1 MPIGSLTTMATSAA
15 TLATILSEVSKRY
28 DIPEGEMT
36 KLLKGK
42 GLLPKKMTEAPAK
55 GPKSVFASKAAEELA
70 AEHGLDLDSGSGK
83 NGKVTL
89 KDVKE
94 AIAPSAPKV
103 NASAAALKY
112 VRDNGLDISKIAS
125 GSGKEGRI
133 VLSDVKDLK
142 EPDSESGSDSD
153 SDSDSA
159 ELDPKML
166 TPEARKIVKKYD
178 LDCDDLCDAG
188 VTGTGKGGKITGKD
202 LAKLVKELEKE
213 A

>member
-1 MPIGSLTTMATSAA
+1 MATSAA
-15 TLATILSEVSKRY
+15 TLATIISTVSKNF
-28 DIPEGEMT
+28 DISEGDVT

-42 GLLPKKMTEAPAK
+42 GLLPKKMTEVTVKA
-55 GPKSVFASKAAEELA
+55 PKSVFASKAAEELA
-70 AEHGLDLDSGSGK
+70 AEHGVDLETGSGK
-83 NGKVTL
+83 DGKVTL

-112 VRDNGLDISKIAS
+112 VRDNRLDISKIAS

-142 EPDSESGSDSD
+142 EPDSDSD

-166 TPEARKIVKKYD
+166 TPDARKIVKKYD
-178 LDCDDLCDAG
+178 LDCDDLCEAG
-188 VTGTGKGGKITGKD
+188 VTGSGKGGKITAKD
-202 LAKLVKELEKE
+202 LAKLVKELEEE